1 MRDKLGRAPGVR
13 AAPGLGCSL
22 GWRRLRR
29 PELGAEVA
37 ELGSE
42 GLPQPLRARGGS
54 PTGRSW
60 GLFAFWGEIPV
71 SISLCGAAGVGQLAL
86 LWFGVMEEL
95 TGEVWTSWD
104 CSQPEQQHHMGH
116 HNSEGDRNPEFSQ
129 NPHPKLTQISPQLSD
144 PLVRKQHS
152 KSRCPF
158 V

>member
-1 MRDKLGRAPGVR
+1 MGAPQGAV
-13 AAPGLGCSL
+13 GGF
-22 GWRRLRR
+22 LRF
-29 PELGAEVA
+29 G
-37 ELGSE
+37 
-42 GLPQPLRARGGS
+42 
-54 PTGRSW
+54 
-60 GLFAFWGEIPV
+60 GEIPV
-71 SISLCGAAGVGQLAL
+71 SVSLCGAAGAGQLAL

-95 TGEVWTSWD
+95 TGEAGRFWD

-116 HNSEGDRNPEFSQ
+116 HNSEGDRSPESSQ

>member
-22 GWRRLRR
+22 GRRRLRR

-37 ELGSE
+37 EPGSE
-42 GLPQPLRARGGS
+42 GLPQSLRARGGS
-54 PTGRSW
+54 PTRHSW

-71 SISLCGAAGVGQLAL
+71 SVSLCGAAGVGQLAS

-95 TGEVWTSWD
+95 TGGAGRFWD
-104 CSQPEQQHHMGH
+104 CSQPEQQYHMRH
-116 HNSEGDRNPEFSQ
+116 RNSEGNRSPESSQ

-144 PLVRKQHS
+144 PLVRKLCS
-152 KSRCPF
+152 KSCCPF